1 MINRRHIRVKV
12 MQSVYAM
19 IKSYDDDVLKEEKF
33 IKHSIKRM
41 FDLYVL
47 LLDLLVEVQKL
58 AEEKQKISKK
68 KYLATKE
75 DLSPNRKFVE
85 NKLIK
90 KIAESTSL
98 TLYKEAQNLDN
109 WSKDD
114 EYIKIIWD
122 LLQNSDL
129 FSDYLNCSEDSFN
142 SDKDFLVAFFKEIVA
157 PNVKLAEY
165 FEGENITWVDDI
177 PFVNTWVVRSLSK
190 QKSSNAFKLGSLYK
204 NQDDEDFV
212 SDLFKKVILNH
223 HSFENDIKIHTPN
236 WETDRI
242 ADMDMILIK
251 MGVCEFLNFPFIPT
265 KVSINEYIEI
275 AKDYSSEK
283 SGYFV
288 NGVLDKLSR
297 EFLKDKKIVKDGSCL
312 LYTSPSP
319 RDRTRSRMPSSA

>member
-33 IKHSIKRM
+33 IKYSIKRM

-58 AEEKQKISKK
+58 AEEKQEISKK
-68 KYLATKE
+68 KYLATEE

-90 KIAESTSL
+90 KIAESSSL
-98 TLYKEAQNLDN
+98 TLYKEAQHLDN

-122 LLQNSDL
+122 LLQNSDI
-129 FSDYLNCSEDSFN
+129 FSEYLNSSDDSFN
-142 SDKDFLVAFFKEIVA
+142 SDKDFVVTFFKEIVA
-157 PNVKLAEY
+157 PNSKLAEY

-177 PFVNTWVVRSLSK
+177 PFVNTWVVRSLTK
-190 QKSSNAFKLGSLYK
+190 QKSANVFKLGSLYK
-204 NQDDEDFV
+204 NQDDQDFV
-212 SDLFKKVILNH
+212 TDLFKKVILNH

-297 EFLKDKKIVKDGSCL
+297 EFLKDKKIVKVGRGL
-312 LYTSPSP
+312 L
-319 RDRTRSRMPSSA
+319 

>member
-33 IKHSIKRM
+33 IKYSIKRM

-58 AEEKQKISKK
+58 AEEKQEISKK
-68 KYLATKE
+68 KYLATEE

-90 KIAESTSL
+90 KIAESSSL

-122 LLQNSDL
+122 LLQNSDI
-129 FSDYLNCSEDSFN
+129 FSEYLNSSDDSFN
-142 SDKDFLVAFFKEIVA
+142 SDKDFVVTFFKEIVA
-157 PNVKLAEY
+157 PNSKLAEY

-177 PFVNTWVVRSLSK
+177 PFVNTWVVRSLTK
-190 QKSSNAFKLGSLYK
+190 QKSANAFKLGSLYK
-204 NQDDEDFV
+204 NQDDQDFV
-212 SDLFKKVILNH
+212 TDLFKKVILNH

-275 AKDYSSEK
+275 AKDYSSDK

-297 EFLKDKKIVKDGSCL
+297 EFLKDKKIVKVGRGL
-312 LYTSPSP
+312 L
-319 RDRTRSRMPSSA
+319 

>member
-1 MINRRHIRVKV
+1 

-58 AEEKQKISKK
+58 AVEKQEISKK

-90 KIAESTSL
+90 KIAESSSL

-129 FSDYLNCSEDSFN
+129 FFEYLNSSEDSYN
-142 SDKDFLVAFFKEIVA
+142 SDKDFVVAFFKEIIA
-157 PNVKLAEY
+157 PNVKLADY

-204 NQDDEDFV
+204 NQDDQDFV

-275 AKDYSSEK
+275 AKDYSSDK

-297 EFLKDKKIVKDGSCL
+297 EFLKDKKIVKVGRGL
-312 LYTSPSP
+312 L
-319 RDRTRSRMPSSA
+319 

>member
-1 MINRRHIRVKV
+1 

-33 IKHSIKRM
+33 IKYSIKRM

-58 AEEKQKISKK
+58 AEEKQEISKK
-68 KYLATKE
+68 KYLATEE

-90 KIAESTSL
+90 KIAESSSL

-122 LLQNSDL
+122 LLQNSDI
-129 FSDYLNCSEDSFN
+129 FSEYLISSDDSFN
-142 SDKDFLVAFFKEIVA
+142 SDKDFVVTFFKEIVA
-157 PNVKLAEY
+157 PNSKLAEY

-177 PFVNTWVVRSLSK
+177 PFVNTWVVRSLTK
-190 QKSSNAFKLGSLYK
+190 QKSANAFKLGSLYK
-204 NQDDEDFV
+204 NQDDQDFV
-212 SDLFKKVILNH
+212 TDLFKKVILNH

-297 EFLKDKKIVKDGSCL
+297 EFLKDKKIVKVGRGL
-312 LYTSPSP
+312 L
-319 RDRTRSRMPSSA
+319 

>member
-58 AEEKQKISKK
+58 AEEKQEISKK

-129 FSDYLNCSEDSFN
+129 FSDYLNSLEDSFN
-142 SDKDFLVAFFKEIVA
+142 SDKDFVVAFFKEIVA

-190 QKSSNAFKLGSLYK
+190 QKPSNAFKLGSLYK

-275 AKDYSSEK
+275 AKDYSSDK

-297 EFLKDKKIVKDGSCL
+297 EFLKDKKIVKVGRGL
-312 LYTSPSP
+312 L
-319 RDRTRSRMPSSA
+319 

>member
-1 MINRRHIRVKV
+1 

-19 IKSYDDDVLKEEKF
+19 IKSYDDDVLREEKF
-33 IKHSIKRM
+33 IKYSIKRM

-58 AEEKQKISKK
+58 AEEKQEISKK
-68 KYLATKE
+68 KYLATEE

-90 KIAESTSL
+90 KIAESSSL

-122 LLQNSDL
+122 LLQNSDI
-129 FSDYLNCSEDSFN
+129 FSEYLNSSDDSFN
-142 SDKDFLVAFFKEIVA
+142 SDKDFVVTFFKEIVA
-157 PNVKLAEY
+157 PNSKLAEY

-177 PFVNTWVVRSLSK
+177 PFVNTWVVRSLTK
-190 QKSSNAFKLGSLYK
+190 QKSANAFKLGSLYK
-204 NQDDEDFV
+204 NQDDQDFV
-212 SDLFKKVILNH
+212 TDLFKKVILNH

-297 EFLKDKKIVKDGSCL
+297 EFLKDKKIVKVGRGL
-312 LYTSPSP
+312 L
-319 RDRTRSRMPSSA
+319 

>member
-58 AEEKQKISKK
+58 AEEKQEISKK

-129 FSDYLNCSEDSFN
+129 FSDYLNSLEDSFN
-142 SDKDFLVAFFKEIVA
+142 SDKDFVVAFFKEIVA

-190 QKSSNAFKLGSLYK
+190 QKPSNAFKLGSLYK

-223 HSFENDIKIHTPN
+223 HSFENYIKIHTPN

-265 KVSINEYIEI
+265 KVTINEYIEI

-297 EFLKDKKIVKDGSCL
+297 EFLKDKKIVKVGRGL
-312 LYTSPSP
+312 L
-319 RDRTRSRMPSSA
+319 

>member
-1 MINRRHIRVKV
+1 VKV

-33 IKHSIKRM
+33 IKYSIKRM

-58 AEEKQKISKK
+58 AEEKQEISKK
-68 KYLATKE
+68 KYLATEE

-90 KIAESTSL
+90 KIAESSSL

-122 LLQNSDL
+122 LLQNSDI
-129 FSDYLNCSEDSFN
+129 FSEYLNSSDDSFN
-142 SDKDFLVAFFKEIVA
+142 SDKDFVVTFFKEIVA
-157 PNVKLAEY
+157 PNSKLAEY

-177 PFVNTWVVRSLSK
+177 PFVNTWVVRSLTK
-190 QKSSNAFKLGSLYK
+190 QKSANAFKLGSLYK
-204 NQDDEDFV
+204 NQDDQDFV
-212 SDLFKKVILNH
+212 TDLFKKVILNH

-297 EFLKDKKIVKDGSCL
+297 EFLKDKKIVKVGRGL
-312 LYTSPSP
+312 L
-319 RDRTRSRMPSSA
+319 

>member
-58 AEEKQKISKK
+58 AEEKQEISKK

-122 LLQNSDL
+122 LLQNSDI
-129 FSDYLNCSEDSFN
+129 FSEYLNSSDDSFN
-142 SDKDFLVAFFKEIVA
+142 SDKDFVVTFFREIVA
-157 PNVKLAEY
+157 PNTKLAEY

-177 PFVNTWVVRSLSK
+177 PFVNTWVVRSLTK
-190 QKSSNAFKLGSLYK
+190 QKSANAFKLGSLYK
-204 NQDDEDFV
+204 NQDDQDFAT
-212 SDLFKKVILNH
+212 DLFKKVILNH

-297 EFLKDKKIVKDGSCL
+297 EFLKDKKIVKVGRGL
-312 LYTSPSP
+312 L
-319 RDRTRSRMPSSA
+319 

>member
-47 LLDLLVEVQKL
+47 LIDLLVEVQKL
-58 AEEKQKISKK
+58 AVEKQEISKK

-129 FSDYLNCSEDSFN
+129 FSDYLNSSEDSFN
-142 SDKDFLVAFFKEIVA
+142 SDKDFVVAFFKEIVA
-157 PNVKLAEY
+157 PNLKLAEY

-177 PFVNTWVVRSLSK
+177 PFVNTWVVRSLNK

-204 NQDDEDFV
+204 NQDDQDFV

-275 AKDYSSEK
+275 AKDYSSDK

-297 EFLKDKKIVKDGSCL
+297 EFLKDKKIVKVGRGL
-312 LYTSPSP
+312 L
-319 RDRTRSRMPSSA
+319 

>member
-122 LLQNSDL
+122 LLQNSDI
-129 FSDYLNCSEDSFN
+129 FSEYLNSSDDSFN
-142 SDKDFLVAFFKEIVA
+142 SDKDFVVTFFREIVA
-157 PNVKLAEY
+157 PNSKLAEY

-177 PFVNTWVVRSLSK
+177 PFVNTWVVRSLTK
-190 QKSSNAFKLGSLYK
+190 QKSANAFKLGSLYK
-204 NQDDEDFV
+204 NQDDQDFAT
-212 SDLFKKVILNH
+212 DLFKKVILNH

-297 EFLKDKKIVKDGSCL
+297 EFLKDKKIVKVGRGL
-312 LYTSPSP
+312 L
-319 RDRTRSRMPSSA
+319 

>member
-58 AEEKQKISKK
+58 AVEKQEISKK

-90 KIAESTSL
+90 KIAESSSL
-98 TLYKEAQNLDN
+98 TLYKESQNLDN

-129 FSDYLNCSEDSFN
+129 FSEYLNSSEDSFN
-142 SDKDFLVAFFKEIVA
+142 SDKDFVVAFFKETIA
-157 PNVKLAEY
+157 PNLKLADY

-204 NQDDEDFV
+204 NQDDQDFV

-275 AKDYSSEK
+275 AKDYSSDK

-297 EFLKDKKIVKDGSCL
+297 EFLKDKKIVKVGRGL
-312 LYTSPSP
+312 L
-319 RDRTRSRMPSSA
+319 

>member
-19 IKSYDDDVLKEEKF
+19 IKSYDDDVLREEKF
-33 IKHSIKRM
+33 IKYSIKRM

-58 AEEKQKISKK
+58 SEEKQEISKK

-129 FSDYLNCSEDSFN
+129 FSDYLNSLEDSFN
-142 SDKDFLVAFFKEIVA
+142 SDKDFVVAFFKEIVA

-190 QKSSNAFKLGSLYK
+190 QKPSNAFKLGSLYK

-297 EFLKDKKIVKDGSCL
+297 EFLKDKKIVKVGRGL
-312 LYTSPSP
+312 L
-319 RDRTRSRMPSSA
+319 

>member
-19 IKSYDDDVLKEEKF
+19 IKSYDDDVLREEKF
-33 IKHSIKRM
+33 IKYSIKRM

-58 AEEKQKISKK
+58 AEEKQEISKK
-68 KYLATKE
+68 KYLATEE

-90 KIAESTSL
+90 KIAESSSL

-129 FSDYLNCSEDSFN
+129 FSDYLNSLEDSFN
-142 SDKDFLVAFFKEIVA
+142 SDKDFVVAFFKEIVA

-190 QKSSNAFKLGSLYK
+190 QKPSNAFKLGSLYK

-297 EFLKDKKIVKDGSCL
+297 EFLKDKKIVKVGRGL
-312 LYTSPSP
+312 L
-319 RDRTRSRMPSSA
+319 

>member
-58 AEEKQKISKK
+58 AVEKQEISKK

-109 WSKDD
+109 WTKDD

-122 LLQNSDL
+122 LLQNSDI
-129 FSDYLNCSEDSFN
+129 FSEYLNSSEDSFN
-142 SDKDFLVAFFKEIVA
+142 SDKDFVVAFFKEIVA
-157 PNVKLAEY
+157 PNLKLAEY

-177 PFVNTWVVRSLSK
+177 PFVNTWVVRSLNK

-204 NQDDEDFV
+204 NQDDQDFV

-297 EFLKDKKIVKDGSCL
+297 EFLKDKKIVKVGRGL
-312 LYTSPSP
+312 L
-319 RDRTRSRMPSSA
+319 

>member
-1 MINRRHIRVKV
+1 

-33 IKHSIKRM
+33 IKYSIKRM

-58 AEEKQKISKK
+58 AEEKQEISKK
-68 KYLATKE
+68 KYLATEE

-90 KIAESTSL
+90 KIAESSSL

-122 LLQNSDL
+122 LLQNSDI
-129 FSDYLNCSEDSFN
+129 FSEYLNSSDDSFN
-142 SDKDFLVAFFKEIVA
+142 SDKDFVVTFFKEIVA
-157 PNVKLAEY
+157 PNSKLAEY

-177 PFVNTWVVRSLSK
+177 PFVNTWVVRSLTK
-190 QKSSNAFKLGSLYK
+190 QKSANAFKLGSLYK
-204 NQDDEDFV
+204 NQDDQDFV
-212 SDLFKKVILNH
+212 TDLFKKVILNH

-297 EFLKDKKIVKDGSCL
+297 EFLKDKKIVKVGRGL
-312 LYTSPSP
+312 L
-319 RDRTRSRMPSSA
+319 

>member
-33 IKHSIKRM
+33 IKYSIKRM

-58 AEEKQKISKK
+58 AEEKQEISKK
-68 KYLATKE
+68 KYLATEE

-90 KIAESTSL
+90 KIAESSSL
-98 TLYKEAQNLDN
+98 TLYKEAQHLDN

-122 LLQNSDL
+122 LLQNSDI
-129 FSDYLNCSEDSFN
+129 FSEYLISSDESFN
-142 SDKDFLVAFFKEIVA
+142 SDKDFVVTFFKEIVA
-157 PNVKLAEY
+157 PNSKLAEY

-177 PFVNTWVVRSLSK
+177 PFVNTWVVRSLTK
-190 QKSSNAFKLGSLYK
+190 QKSANAFKLGSLYK
-204 NQDDEDFV
+204 NQDDQDFV
-212 SDLFKKVILNH
+212 TDLFKKVILNH

-297 EFLKDKKIVKDGSCL
+297 EFLKDKKIVKVGRGL
-312 LYTSPSP
+312 L
-319 RDRTRSRMPSSA
+319 

>member
-1 MINRRHIRVKV
+1 

-33 IKHSIKRM
+33 IKYSIKRM

-58 AEEKQKISKK
+58 AEEKQEISKK
-68 KYLATKE
+68 KYLATEE

-90 KIAESTSL
+90 KIAESSSL

-122 LLQNSDL
+122 LLQNSDI
-129 FSDYLNCSEDSFN
+129 FSEYLNSSDDSFN
-142 SDKDFLVAFFKEIVA
+142 SDKDFVVTFFKEIVA
-157 PNVKLAEY
+157 PNSKLAEY

-204 NQDDEDFV
+204 NQDDQDFV
-212 SDLFKKVILNH
+212 TDLFKKVILNH

-297 EFLKDKKIVKDGSCL
+297 EFLKDKKIVKVGRGL
-312 LYTSPSP
+312 L
-319 RDRTRSRMPSSA
+319 

>member
-1 MINRRHIRVKV
+1 

-58 AEEKQKISKK
+58 AEEKQEISKK

-129 FSDYLNCSEDSFN
+129 FSDYLNSLEDSFN
-142 SDKDFLVAFFKEIVA
+142 SDKDFVVAFFKEIVA

-190 QKSSNAFKLGSLYK
+190 QKPSNAFKLGSLYK

-297 EFLKDKKIVKDGSCL
+297 EFLKDKKIVKVGRGL
-312 LYTSPSP
+312 L
-319 RDRTRSRMPSSA
+319 

>member
-1 MINRRHIRVKV
+1 

-33 IKHSIKRM
+33 IKYSIKRM

-58 AEEKQKISKK
+58 AEEKQEISKK
-68 KYLATKE
+68 KYLATEE

-85 NKLIK
+85 NILIK
-90 KIAESTSL
+90 KIAESSSL

-122 LLQNSDL
+122 LLQNSDI
-129 FSDYLNCSEDSFN
+129 FSEYLNSSDDSFN
-142 SDKDFLVAFFKEIVA
+142 SDKDFVVTFFRKIVA
-157 PNVKLAEY
+157 PNTKLAEY

-177 PFVNTWVVRSLSK
+177 PFVNTWVVRSLTK
-190 QKSSNAFKLGSLYK
+190 QKSANAFKLGSLYK
-204 NQDDEDFV
+204 NQDDQDFAT
-212 SDLFKKVILNH
+212 DLFKKVILNH

-297 EFLKDKKIVKDGSCL
+297 EFLKDKKIVKVGRGL
-312 LYTSPSP
+312 L
-319 RDRTRSRMPSSA
+319 

>member
-33 IKHSIKRM
+33 IKYSIKRM

-58 AEEKQKISKK
+58 AEEKQEISKK
-68 KYLATKE
+68 KYLATEE

-90 KIAESTSL
+90 KIAESSSL

-122 LLQNSDL
+122 LLQNSDI
-129 FSDYLNCSEDSFN
+129 FSEYLNSSDDSFN
-142 SDKDFLVAFFKEIVA
+142 SDKDFVVTFFKEIVA
-157 PNVKLAEY
+157 PNSKLAEY

-177 PFVNTWVVRSLSK
+177 PFVNTWVVRSLTK
-190 QKSSNAFKLGSLYK
+190 QKSANVFKLGSLYK
-204 NQDDEDFV
+204 NQDDQDFV

-297 EFLKDKKIVKDGSCL
+297 EFLKDKKIVKVGRGL
-312 LYTSPSP
+312 L
-319 RDRTRSRMPSSA
+319 

>member
-19 IKSYDDDVLKEEKF
+19 IKSYDDDVLREEKF
-33 IKHSIKRM
+33 IKYSIKRM

-58 AEEKQKISKK
+58 AEEKQEISKK
-68 KYLATKE
+68 KYLATEE

-90 KIAESTSL
+90 KIAESSSL
-98 TLYKEAQNLDN
+98 TFYKEAQNLDN

-122 LLQNSDL
+122 LLQNSDI
-129 FSDYLNCSEDSFN
+129 FSEYLNSSDDSFN
-142 SDKDFLVAFFKEIVA
+142 SDKDFVVTFFREIVA
-157 PNVKLAEY
+157 PNSKLAEY

-177 PFVNTWVVRSLSK
+177 PFVNTWVVRSLTK
-190 QKSSNAFKLGSLYK
+190 QKSANAFKLGSLYK
-204 NQDDEDFV
+204 NQDDQDFAT
-212 SDLFKKVILNH
+212 DLFKKVILNH

-297 EFLKDKKIVKDGSCL
+297 EFLKDKKIVKVGRGL
-312 LYTSPSP
+312 L
-319 RDRTRSRMPSSA
+319 

>member
-33 IKHSIKRM
+33 IKYSIKRM

-58 AEEKQKISKK
+58 AEEKQEISKK
-68 KYLATKE
+68 KYLATEE

-90 KIAESTSL
+90 KIAESSSL
-98 TLYKEAQNLDN
+98 TLYKEAQHLDN

-122 LLQNSDL
+122 LLQNSDI
-129 FSDYLNCSEDSFN
+129 FSEYLNSSDDSFN
-142 SDKDFLVAFFKEIVA
+142 SDKDFVVTFFKEIVA
-157 PNVKLAEY
+157 PNSKLAEY

-177 PFVNTWVVRSLSK
+177 PFVNTWVVRSLTK
-190 QKSSNAFKLGSLYK
+190 QKSANAFKLGSLYK
-204 NQDDEDFV
+204 NQDDQDFV
-212 SDLFKKVILNH
+212 TDLFKKVILNH

-297 EFLKDKKIVKDGSCL
+297 EFLKDKKIVKVGRGL
-312 LYTSPSP
+312 L
-319 RDRTRSRMPSSA
+319 